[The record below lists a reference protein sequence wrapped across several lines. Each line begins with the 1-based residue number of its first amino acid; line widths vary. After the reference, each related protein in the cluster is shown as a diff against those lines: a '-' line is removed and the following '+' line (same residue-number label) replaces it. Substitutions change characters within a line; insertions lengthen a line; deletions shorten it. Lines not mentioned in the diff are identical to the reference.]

1 MLIPV
6 VNVTGQYNH
15 LITRMLAE
23 LGVNTVLVPMSIS
36 EKELIGVGADG
47 LVLGG
52 GPQSLPKDLD
62 KFGEIPTCIKH
73 LEVPI
78 LGICVSHQLIA
89 TIFGGKVGPAKHPEF
104 GPVTVYV
111 DNEDILLKEL
121 APNFTAWESHNDEVI
136 VVPPNFEILA
146 HSDNCKTQAMKHDA
160 RQIFCVQFHPEVIHT
175 KNGRKVFKNFIDIC
189 HR

>member
-15 LITRMLAE
+15 LINRMLTE
-23 LGVNTVLVPMSIS
+23 LGVNTALVPISIS
-36 EKELIGVGADG
+36 LKELVGMSVDG

-62 KFGEIPTCIKH
+62 KFGEIPACIKQ

-89 TIFGGKVGPAKHPEF
+89 TIFGGKVGPANYPEF

-111 DNEDILLKEL
+111 DNEDILLKEF
-121 APNFTAWESHNDEVI
+121 APNFTAWESHNDEVL
-136 VVPPNFEILA
+136 VAPPDFEILA
-146 HSDNCKTQAMKHDA
+146 HSDNCKTQAMKHGA
-160 RQIFCVQFHPEVIHT
+160 RPIYCVQFHPEVIHT
-175 KNGRKVFKNFIDIC
+175 KNGHKVFKNFIDAC
-189 HR
+189 RR